1 VSNFINVVV
10 RERVEGAPGLV
21 EEEEFNIHIN
31 TDQITLFNK
40 GEDKKVTFVRL
51 VCGVTLCVLVPHD
64 KFVKKLQDVGAKFEM
79 PTVMGG
85 KKRKK

>member
-1 VSNFINVVV
+1 MGNFINVIV

-21 EEEEFNIHIN
+21 EEVEFNIHIN

-40 GEDKKVTFVRL
+40 GEDKEVTFVRL
-51 VCGVTLCVLVPHD
+51 VCGVTLCVLVPYN
-64 KFVKKLQDVGAKFEM
+64 KFVKKLQDIGAKFEIPIM
-79 PTVMGG
+79 MGR